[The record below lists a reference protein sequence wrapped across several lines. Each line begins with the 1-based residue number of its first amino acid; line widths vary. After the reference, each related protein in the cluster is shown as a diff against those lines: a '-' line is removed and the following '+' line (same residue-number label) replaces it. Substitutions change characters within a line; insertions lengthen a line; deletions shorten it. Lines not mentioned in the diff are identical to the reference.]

1 MSSARSTSC
10 RPAND
15 AFVATTRV
23 GVGPGVKIEDM
34 RFVRKAAIPA
44 ADRSTIEGGVK
55 ETKGERGGNSRT
67 RREYK
72 DEVIIEIRKF
82 LVVFLERL
90 EK

>member
-23 GVGPGVKIEDM
+23 GVGPGLKMEDM
-34 RFVRKAAIPA
+34 RLVRKAAIPA
-44 ADRSTIEGGVK
+44 AHRSRVEGGVK
-55 ETKGERGGNSRT
+55 EAEDGRGGNPRT
-67 RREYK
+67 RRKHK
-72 DEVIIEIRKF
+72 DEVIIEIRE
-82 LVVFLERL
+82 LLAVFLERL